1 MKSGELKVRQRTCL
15 DGTFSFQTLWFGQE
29 TRVGRSETLTCI
41 KPKNIL
47 DSIFVVVVTS
57 VRKPKT
63 KLSKVIFNI
72 LSLSFPCH
80 PVLESALNLF
90 WTFITVFVPAGEWA

>member
-1 MKSGELKVRQRTCL
+1 MHKNQKY
-15 DGTFSFQTLWFGQE
+15 FGQYF
-29 TRVGRSETLTCI
+29 
-41 KPKNIL
+41 
-47 DSIFVVVVTS
+47 FVFVTS

-72 LSLSFPCH
+72 LSLSFLCH

>member
-1 MKSGELKVRQRTCL
+1 MKTKSIR
-15 DGTFSFQTLWFGQE
+15 
-29 TRVGRSETLTCI
+29 
-41 KPKNIL
+41 
-47 DSIFVVVVTS
+47 DSNFFVSVTS

-63 KLSKVIFNI
+63 KLRKVIFNI
-72 LSLSFPCH
+72 LSLSFRRH

>member
-1 MKSGELKVRQRTCL
+1 MKT
-15 DGTFSFQTLWFGQE
+15 
-29 TRVGRSETLTCI
+29 
-41 KPKNIL
+41 KNIR
-47 DSIFVVVVTS
+47 DSNLFVFVTS

-63 KLSKVIFNI
+63 KLSESDIQYFE
-72 LSLSFPCH
+72 SFPCH